1 MGIRKRKKKGEWQE
15 PVLSGSYNFQREI
28 QIIDDT
34 KSVTLKST
42 FWLRFFFFF
51 GKTKNAIFNEYFTI
65 DYNDYLLFYYV
76 DTWVFYY

>member
-42 FWLRFFFFF
+42 FWLGFFFFF
-51 GKTKNAIFNEYFTI
+51 LEKQRTPFLMNTS
-65 DYNDYLLFYYV
+65 L
-76 DTWVFYY
+76 